1 MIIGDESNDI
11 EEFKE
16 GDCVILNH
24 LLKGTVK
31 YISKMGFAEV
41 FFKTDCG
48 GGYIPVSL
56 KENIKNFFEKTSHFN
71 VLTIFNII

>member
-24 LLKGTVK
+24 LLEGTIK

-56 KENIKNFFEKTSHFN
+56 KELEKMIDGKDVH
-71 VLTIFNII
+71 

>member
-56 KENIKNFFEKTSHFN
+56 KKLEKMIDGKDVH
-71 VLTIFNII
+71 

>member
-24 LLKGTVK
+24 LLEGTVE

-48 GGYIPVSL
+48 CGRLPVSL
-56 KENIKNFFEKTSHFN
+56 KELEKMTNGKDVH
-71 VLTIFNII
+71 

>member
-48 GGYIPVSL
+48 GGYIPVSS
-56 KENIKNFFEKTSHFN
+56 KELEKMIDGKDVH
-71 VLTIFNII
+71 

>member
-24 LLKGTVK
+24 LLEGTVE

-56 KENIKNFFEKTSHFN
+56 KELEKMIDGKDVH
-71 VLTIFNII
+71 